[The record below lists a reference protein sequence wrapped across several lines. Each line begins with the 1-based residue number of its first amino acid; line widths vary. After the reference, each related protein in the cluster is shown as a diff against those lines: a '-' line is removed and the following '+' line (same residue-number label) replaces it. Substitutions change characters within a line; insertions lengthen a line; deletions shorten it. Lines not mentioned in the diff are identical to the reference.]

1 MKRFSQKSFALAV
14 LSAFLVPNLASASI
28 FTAAEISNKNEGDRF
43 SASDF
48 NNITDTLKNFYRDDN
63 STTGD
68 LSDDR
73 IGILDSTPD
82 AGLTLD
88 VEGQIGATGFCDENG
103 ENCSTALQLTSLVS
117 GGGADDLGS
126 HVATKNLDLATFLL
140 TGNGGSNGISITNAG
155 WVGIGSSTPATRLGV
170 DGQISS
176 TGICDQNGQNCT
188 TPAQLAGLVSGGGVA
203 SAVLTDPN
211 PAGNISSPSTGS
223 VAFNTTSQVLEIFN
237 GSSWGSV
244 DSTLSETEVD
254 DLVANNGY
262 LTEIAENAITS
273 AKILDGSVGAADLA
287 ETYLTTET
295 DPTANALAKATLS
308 CASGQIAQFDGA
320 NWVCADQVSGA
331 DDLGSHVAAQNLD
344 LNNYQ
349 IQNATL
355 LSLNDSSTAGTCDS
369 SKMGAII
376 FVSENGSG
384 QKDFLGCDGTSW
396 RSLTGLVP

>member
-14 LSAFLVPNLASASI
+14 LSAFLVPNLAMASI

-103 ENCSTALQLTSLVS
+103 ENCSTPLQLTSLVS

-188 TPAQLAGLVSGGGVA
+188 TPAQLAGLVSGGGGRV
-203 SAVLTDPN
+203 
-211 PAGNISSPSTGS
+211 GS
-223 VAFNTTSQVLEIFN
+223 F
-237 GSSWGSV
+237 
-244 DSTLSETEVD
+244 DRP
-254 DLVANNGY
+254 
-262 LTEIAENAITS
+262 
-273 AKILDGSVGAADLA
+273 K
-287 ETYLTTET
+287 
-295 DPTANALAKATLS
+295 S
-308 CASGQIAQFDGA
+308 CGKHF
-320 NWVCADQVSGA
+320 
-331 DDLGSHVAAQNLD
+331 
-344 LNNYQ
+344 
-349 IQNATL
+349 
-355 LSLNDSSTAGTCDS
+355 
-369 SKMGAII
+369 
-376 FVSENGSG
+376 
-384 QKDFLGCDGTSW
+384 
-396 RSLTGLVP
+396 